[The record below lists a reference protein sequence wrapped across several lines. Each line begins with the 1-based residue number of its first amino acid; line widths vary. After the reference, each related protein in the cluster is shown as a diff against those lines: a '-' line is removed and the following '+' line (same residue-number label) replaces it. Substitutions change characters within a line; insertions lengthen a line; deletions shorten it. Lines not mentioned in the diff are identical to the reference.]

1 MTCDLCELKTITK
14 LHYEDDTVIV
24 LDCMSCEVPMIVYK
38 KHTMSISQEDE
49 NMMTRILTKIA
60 PTAYIDKVQRTI
72 PNHLHWHAR
81 NKQHFNAYDD
91 EHFDAYDNE
100 HFNAYGDDDWG
111 NPQ

>member
-24 LDCMSCEVPMIVYK
+24 IDCMDCEVPMIVYK

-49 NMMTRILTKIA
+49 EMMTRILTKIA
-60 PTAYIDKVQRTI
+60 PPEAYIDKVQRAI

-81 NKQHFNAYDD
+81 NK
-91 EHFDAYDNE
+91 HFDAYDDE

-111 NPQ
+111 NP